1 MTHNFTRMFIVME
14 CRDLTD
20 MMMFQLGIPLDTP
33 LELINGGHGLKNPLA
48 LDAAPVRPDTDK
60 LPPVR

>member
-1 MTHNFTRMFIVME
+1 MSNNFIGRIFIVME
-14 CRDLTD
+14 GRDLFD
-20 MMMFQLGIPLDTP
+20 LILQLGIPPDTP

-48 LDAAPVRPDTDK
+48 LDAPRPDTDK

>member
-1 MTHNFTRMFIVME
+1 MME
-14 CRDLTD
+14 GRDLFD
-20 MMMFQLGIPLDTP
+20 LILQLGIPPDTP

-48 LDAAPVRPDTDK
+48 LDAPRPDTDK

>member
-1 MTHNFTRMFIVME
+1 MELRDFTG
-14 CRDLTD
+14 